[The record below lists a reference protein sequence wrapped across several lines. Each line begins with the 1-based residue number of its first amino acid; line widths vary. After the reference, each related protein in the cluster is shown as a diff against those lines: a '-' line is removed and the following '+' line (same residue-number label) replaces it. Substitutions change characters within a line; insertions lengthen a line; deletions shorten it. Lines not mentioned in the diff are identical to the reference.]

1 MSGIRE
7 QALVVDGDAEAR
19 AAAVAALAAAGYEC
33 HEREDPTSALEFL
46 RGMEE
51 GLVVTDLDL
60 PGGDGSD
67 LLRIGRQRYP
77 RLGMIVLSSRCDAEA
92 AVVAFQNGALDYL
105 VKPVADSELV
115 RRMSR
120 ASEKQQLLLQ
130 HEEYQR
136 SLEEKVVQRTR
147 ELQETRDQIL
157 QTLGE
162 AVAAR
167 HTETHTHTQRVTQ
180 LSLQLA
186 RALGLSGRAL
196 TGIEWGAA
204 LHDVGKIG
212 IPDSIL
218 LKPSSLTDEEWE
230 MMKRHCEI
238 GHRML
243 RGFSFLG
250 NALDVVLHHHER
262 FDGRGYPFGLQ
273 GETIPFA
280 ARIFAVVDAYD
291 AMTNDRPYRPPLD
304 PEDAREELARCSSAQ
319 FDPMIVDAFLGMS
332 ESSVRGEMAYA
343 GAS

>member
-19 AAAVAALAAAGYEC
+19 ATAVAALGAVGYEC
-33 HEREDPTSALEFL
+33 HEREDQPSALDFL
-46 RGMEE
+46 RGMEA
-51 GLVVTDLDL
+51 GLVVADLEL
-60 PGGDGSD
+60 PCADGVD
-67 LLRIGRQRYP
+67 LLQRVRQRRP
-77 RLGMIVLSSRCDAEA
+77 QLGMLVVSGRRDVEA
-92 AVVAFQNGALDYL
+92 AVAAFQSGALDYL
-105 VKPVADSELV
+105 VKPVSGDEMQRRVV
-115 RRMSR
+115 R
-120 ASEKQQLLLQ
+120 AAEKQRLLLQ
-130 HEEYQR
+130 HDEYQR
-136 SLEEKVVQRTR
+136 SLEEKVVQRSR
-147 ELQETRDQIL
+147 ELQETQAQIL

-180 LSLQLA
+180 LSLKLA

-212 IPDSIL
+212 IPDAIL

-230 MMKRHCEI
+230 TMKRHCEI

-262 FDGRGYPFGLQ
+262 FDGRGYPFGLS
-273 GETIPFA
+273 GETIPFS

-291 AMTNDRPYRPPLD
+291 AMTSDRPYRPPVD
-304 PEDAREELARCSSAQ
+304 PEDARQELARCSAAQ
-319 FDPMIVDAFLGMS
+319 FDPLVVDAFLAMS
-332 ESSVRGEMAYA
+332 ESSVRGAMAYA
-343 GAS
+343 SA

>member
-19 AAAVAALAAAGYEC
+19 ATATAALGAAGYEC
-33 HEREDPTSALEFL
+33 HEREDHPSALDFL
-46 RGMEE
+46 RSMDE
-51 GLVVTDLDL
+51 GLVVADLHL
-60 PGGDGSD
+60 PGGDGLD
-67 LLRIGRQRYP
+67 LLQRVRPRYP
-77 RLGMIVLSSRCDAEA
+77 RLGVLVVNGQRDVES
-92 AVVAFQNGALDYL
+92 AVAAFQGGALDYL
-105 VKPVADSELV
+105 PKPVTAEELA
-115 RRMSR
+115 RRVSR
-120 ASEKQQLLLQ
+120 AREKQRLLLK
-130 HEEYQR
+130 HDEYQR

-147 ELQETRDQIL
+147 ELQETQEQVL

-167 HTETHTHTQRVTQ
+167 HTETHTHTRRVTQ

-186 RALGLSGRAL
+186 RTLGLSGRAL

-212 IPDSIL
+212 IPDAIL
-218 LKPSSLTDEEWE
+218 LKPSSLTDEEWQ

-243 RGFSFLG
+243 RGFGFLG

-262 FDGRGYPFGLQ
+262 FDGRGYPFGLA
-273 GETIPFA
+273 GETIPFS

-291 AMTNDRPYRPPLD
+291 AMTSDRPYRPPVD
-304 PEDAREELARCSSAQ
+304 PEDARQELARCSAAQ
-319 FDPMIVDAFLGMS
+319 FDPMVVEAFLGMS
-332 ESSVRGEMAYA
+332 ESNVRGALAYA
-343 GAS
+343 SA